1 MYDNITEFVFTAWN
15 NQSERDK
22 LDELYTQLVV
32 WTKA

>member
-15 NQSERDK
+15 NQSERYK